1 MEKVERKKAKVGAN
15 EVPRTHTFSFLFF
28 PFYLRKMQIRT
39 RLTIQFLLIVA
50 SIMLVA
56 MLIIYFQFKGHLQNE
71 FFGNL
76 RSKANLTAVVAVNR
90 LEQEGLR
97 EVANTPPNA
106 SFTAFTENISIF
118 DDKNR
123 RVYTFNPSPADVA
136 PNTVSDIRKMG
147 ECRLQ
152 HGKFSAI
159 GINYVAPSGNT
170 YVVLAEAKF
179 KPEALAKL
187 TRILIFV
194 FCTFCALVAIG
205 GWFFA
210 GQALQPVSRIMNQV
224 DALLPSDMS
233 RRLET
238 ANNHDE
244 LARLVATFN
253 RLLDRLQAAFNAQ
266 KLFLSNISHELKN
279 PLTVI
284 ISQIEIILQKDRPE
298 AEYRQTLQS
307 VLDDTRELN
316 LVSDKLMQLAK
327 ITASGQQVD
336 FEKIRVDE
344 AVWQAKAALLK
355 LHPDYKINFEI
366 VNLPDDEELLYV
378 QANEQLLRTALT
390 NLMDNGCKFSPGHFV
405 KLRLLF
411 LPEGNPVIEVQDQGP
426 GIPDDEVKLV
436 FEPFYRSPKTDKVKG
451 SGVGLSLVE
460 SIVKLHRIEL
470 KVSSGQ
476 PSGTVFRLEFPIG

>member
-1 MEKVERKKAKVGAN
+1 
-15 EVPRTHTFSFLFF
+15 
-28 PFYLRKMQIRT
+28 MQIRT
-39 RLTIQFLLIVA
+39 RLTIQFMLIVA

-56 MLIIYFQFKGHLQNE
+56 MLIIYFQFKSHLQNE

-76 RSKANLTAVVAVNR
+76 RSKANLTAVVAVSR
-90 LEQEGLR
+90 LEQEGLQ
-97 EVANTPPNA
+97 EVPKIAANA

-118 DDKNR
+118 DEEKR
-123 RVYTFNPSPADVA
+123 RVYTFNPSPADVK
-136 PNTVSDIRKMG
+136 PGTLNEIMKMG
-147 ECRLQ
+147 ECRFL

-159 GINYVAPSGNT
+159 GIRHVAPSGQR
-170 YVVLAEAKF
+170 YAVVSEAIF
-179 KPEALAKL
+179 KPEALNKL
-187 TRILIFV
+187 TRILVVV
-194 FCTFCALVAIG
+194 FCAFCVLVAAG
-205 GWFFA
+205 GWIFA
-210 GQALQPVSRIMNQV
+210 GQALAPVSRIMNQV

-233 RRLET
+233 HRLET
-238 ANNHDE
+238 SNSHDE
-244 LARLVATFN
+244 LARLVVTFN
-253 RLLDRLQAAFNAQ
+253 RLLDRLQTAFNAQ

-284 ISQIEIILQKDRPE
+284 ISQIEITLQKDRPE

-355 LHPDYKINFEI
+355 SYPDYKINFEI

-390 NLMDNGCKFSPGHFV
+390 NLMDNGCKFSPDRHV
-405 KLRLLF
+405 KVRLSF
-411 LPEGNPVIEVQDQGP
+411 LPQKTPVIEIQDQGP
-426 GIPDDEVKLV
+426 GIPDDEVQLV
-436 FEPFYRSPKTDKVKG
+436 FEPFYRSPKTEKVKG
-451 SGVGLSLVE
+451 SGVGLSLVD

-470 KVSSGQ
+470 KVSNHQ
-476 PSGTVFRLEFPIG
+476 PSGTVFRLEFPTE